1 MILIDL
7 KDGQGL
13 GNQLWLLATGIN
25 LSLKKSRKL
34 VIRNI
39 HEFKYKKI
47 LSDQFYFFIE
57 PFSIE
62 HIDINWKVFSP
73 MGFEYKE
80 VKSSI
85 HFEESDKFLDL
96 LDMYEYIEIDG
107 NYQSI
112 SLIPKP
118 EILVKYFNLNC
129 DNYNE
134 EIDFDNTCFINIRGG
149 AYLGVFKSP
158 CVKINYIYNCIQI
171 FKNQYPDMEFKIIT
185 DDYKFSK
192 VILPEFKILYGSI
205 AQDFLNLYFAK
216 FLILSNSS
224 FAFFPTYLS
233 KNKKLILAPF
243 KWAASNDFKNNT
255 TWLSPCN
262 FNRGFLF
269 VNNDGKVINNYNY
282 FLAVIDS
289 SYKILPPSNSM
300 LLDRRYPLVIN
311 NDNNLKISKLKKYT
325 LNMKKKLVLFNW
337 YVKRLFYFFQ
347 KK

>member
-39 HEFKYKKI
+39 HKLKSNKI
-47 LSDQFYFFIE
+47 LSEHFYSYIE
-57 PFSIE
+57 LFSIK

-73 MGFEYKE
+73 LGFEYKK
-80 VKSSI
+80 VKSSV
-85 HFEESDKFLDL
+85 HFEESEKFLDL

-118 EILVKYFNLNC
+118 EILVKFFNLNC
-129 DNYNE
+129 DKYNQ

-158 CVKINYIYNCIQI
+158 CVKINYLYNCIKI
-171 FKNQYPDMEFKIIT
+171 FKNQYPKMEFRIIT

-192 VILPEFKILYGSI
+192 LILPELKILYGSLEK
-205 AQDFLNLYFAK
+205 DFLNLHFAK
-216 FLILSNSS
+216 YLILSNSS

-233 KNKKLILAPF
+233 KNKKLLLAPF
-243 KWAASNDFKNNT
+243 KWAASNDLKNNK

-262 FNRGFLF
+262 FNSKFIF
-269 VNNDGKVINNYNY
+269 VSNEGKIIKNYNY
-282 FLAVIDS
+282 FNVVLDS
-289 SYKILPPSNSM
+289 SYKILPPSISM
-300 LLDRRYPLVIN
+300 LLDRKYSLVSN
-311 NDNNLKISKLKKYT
+311 KENNLKINEFKKFILNLKR
-325 LNMKKKLVLFNW
+325 NIVLIIW
-337 YVKRLFYFFQ
+337 YLKRLQYFF

>member
-25 LSLKKSRKL
+25 LSVRKSRKL

-39 HEFKYKKI
+39 HKLKAKKI
-47 LSDQFYFFIE
+47 LSDYFYLNIE
-57 PFSIE
+57 LFSNK

-73 MGFEYKE
+73 MGFEFKE

-96 LDMYEYIEIDG
+96 LDMYEFIEIDG
-107 NYQSI
+107 NYQSV

-118 EILVKYFNLNC
+118 EILVKYFNFNLHKT
-129 DNYNE
+129 NE
-134 EIDFDNTCFINIRGG
+134 GIDFDNTCFINIRGG
-149 AYLGVFKSP
+149 AYLGLFKSP
-158 CVKINYIYNCIQI
+158 CVKINYIYKCIQI
-171 FKNQYPDMEFKIIT
+171 FRDKFPDIQFRVIT
-185 DDYKFSK
+185 DDYKFSS
-192 VILPEFKILYGSI
+192 VILPGFRILYGSI
-205 AQDFLNLYFAK
+205 EQDFLNLCFAN

-243 KWAASNDFKNNT
+243 KWAASNDLKNNT

-262 FNRGFLF
+262 FSSRFIF
-269 VNNDGKVINNYNY
+269 VNNEGKIINNYNY
-282 FLAVIDS
+282 FHAVIDS
-289 SYKILPPSNSM
+289 CYKILPPSNSM
-300 LLDRRYPLVIN
+300 LLDRTYSSIIN
-311 NDNNLKISKLKKYT
+311 NDNNLEISKLKKYF
-325 LNMKKKLVLFNW
+325 LNFKRNLVLFKW
-337 YVKRLFYFFQ
+337 YVKRVFYFFQ